1 MRLSLLLQWL
11 LQRVFQPEDTAAAFT
26 SGATTTDAGSLS
38 GSATV
43 GSTESTTAA
52 TDAYFDACFAPAM
65 PLVMNRH
72 LVLQLPLAMLYATFY
87 TYGFDAG
94 S

>member
-1 MRLSLLLQWL
+1 
-11 LQRVFQPEDTAAAFT
+11 
-26 SGATTTDAGSLS
+26 
-38 GSATV
+38 
-43 GSTESTTAA
+43 
-52 TDAYFDACFAPAM
+52 M

-94 S
+94 SWSRIEYTATGFAATYAPRYTVSADA